1 MTEGDSSVPVFTS
14 FKLKVFI
21 MITSCACGVETLNMH
36 AHGSAT
42 FLILFFFFFGLR
54 EGSLV
59 CPMSVILDVF
69 FLFFFLKKCPGTPCT
84 NERRKQ
90 KSLYRAVGW
99 KKTYGRRIDF
109 TFYWKKKNVSCN
121 CSGLGLLVLHDFN
134 APF

>member
-42 FLILFFFFFGLR
+42 FLILFFYFFGLR

-69 FLFFFLKKCPGTPCT
+69 FSFLFFKEVSRHT
-84 NERRKQ
+84 
-90 KSLYRAVGW
+90 LYQ
-99 KKTYGRRIDF
+99 
-109 TFYWKKKNVSCN
+109 
-121 CSGLGLLVLHDFN
+121 
-134 APF
+134 

>member
-42 FLILFFFFFGLR
+42 FLILFFIFFGLR

-99 KKTYGRRIDF
+99 TKNLR
-109 TFYWKKKNVSCN
+109 KKNR
-121 CSGLGLLVLHDFN
+121 LYFLLEEEKRFL
-134 APF
+134 

>member
-42 FLILFFFFFGLR
+42 YFIFYFFGLR

-59 CPMSVILDVF
+59 CPTSVILDVF
-69 FLFFFLKKCPGTPCT
+69 FFFLFLKRSVQAHLVPMKGENKKF
-84 NERRKQ
+84 
-90 KSLYRAVGW
+90 V
-99 KKTYGRRIDF
+99 
-109 TFYWKKKNVSCN
+109 
-121 CSGLGLLVLHDFN
+121 
-134 APF
+134 

>member
-42 FLILFFFFFGLR
+42 FLFLFFYFFGLR

-69 FLFFFLKKCPGTPCT
+69 FSFLFFKEVSRHT
-84 NERRKQ
+84 
-90 KSLYRAVGW
+90 LYQ
-99 KKTYGRRIDF
+99 
-109 TFYWKKKNVSCN
+109 
-121 CSGLGLLVLHDFN
+121 
-134 APF
+134 